1 MSIGTWVDERIAN
14 VLEILGVEK
23 RLDSMQAD
31 ANQQLDQL
39 RQDAKQ
45 QLEQLRQDAKD
56 EIAITRDEA
65 LGMMK
70 DTLPQ
75 MAGEVSKAA
84 VTEVFKETQADETVD
99 RVAGVFDNILDK
111 IPFGLGRAR

>member
-1 MSIGTWVDERIAN
+1 MSIGTWVDQRIAN
-14 VLEILGVEK
+14 VLNILGVEQ
-23 RLDSMQAD
+23 RLDSIQAD
-31 ANQQLDQL
+31 AKAELQQL

-45 QLEQLRQDAKD
+45 
-56 EIAITRDEA
+56 EIAQTRDEA
-65 LGMMK
+65 LAMMR

-84 VTEVFKETQADETVD
+84 VVEVFKETQADETVD